1 VEITPIGSV
10 ATSGEQAIQPK
21 QTTTYELTAKGPGG
35 TATSTATVNVNTAIQ
50 TDLGLSPAE
59 VRYKKVG
66 DKVVEEGGS
75 ALNWKAANASAVSI
89 DPLGTVDASGSRTL
103 QVAPKKTDP
112 GPVDETVTYTLN
124 ATNGCGGT
132 ETRTATLHI
141 VGSIDPDIKLSTRSV
156 YFPTDRPRTIKTY
169 AALLP
174 SEQEALKSVAATFQK
189 ILTYKPDAHL
199 VLSGH
204 ADKRGAA
211 GYNKDLSERRAQL
224 AKNFLV
230 EQGVAADSIET
241 QAYGEE
247 KNLDADQVKQLL
259 EGNPDLSAEVREK
272 ALQKLPTIVLANNRR
287 VDITLSS
294 TGEESARLY
303 PFTAD
308 DFAMLSD
315 RNGPSKPG
323 GVELAAEKEKIKK

>member
-1 VEITPIGSV
+1 
-10 ATSGEQAIQPK
+10 
-21 QTTTYELTAKGPGG
+21 
-35 TATSTATVNVNTAIQ
+35 
-50 TDLGLSPAE
+50 
-59 VRYKKVG
+59 
-66 DKVVEEGGS
+66 
-75 ALNWKAANASAVSI
+75 
-89 DPLGTVDASGSRTL
+89 L

-124 ATNGCGGT
+124 ATNGCGGA

-141 VGSIDPDIKLSTRSV
+141 VGSIEPEIKLSARSV
-156 YFPTDRPRTIKTY
+156 YFPTDRPRSIKTY

-189 ILTYKPDAHL
+189 ALTYKPDAHL

-211 GYNKDLSERRAQL
+211 DYNKDLSERRAQL

-230 EQGVAADSIET
+230 EQGVPAGSIET

-287 VDITLSS
+287 VDITLTS

>member
-1 VEITPIGSV
+1 
-10 ATSGEQAIQPK
+10 
-21 QTTTYELTAKGPGG
+21 
-35 TATSTATVNVNTAIQ
+35 
-50 TDLGLSPAE
+50 
-59 VRYKKVG
+59 
-66 DKVVEEGGS
+66 
-75 ALNWKAANASAVSI
+75 
-89 DPLGTVDASGSRTL
+89 L

-124 ATNGCGGT
+124 ATNGCGGA

-141 VGSIDPDIKLSTRSV
+141 VGSIEPEIKLSARSV
-156 YFPTDRPRTIKTY
+156 YFPTDRPRSIKTY

-189 ILTYKPDAHL
+189 ALTYKPDAHL
-199 VLSGH
+199 VLAGH

-211 GYNKDLSERRAQL
+211 DYNKDLSERRAQL

-230 EQGVAADSIET
+230 EQGVPADSIET

-287 VDITLSS
+287 VDITLST

-303 PFTAD
+303 PFAAD
-308 DFAMLSD
+308 DFAKLSD
-315 RNGPSKPG
+315 RNGPEKKG
-323 GVELAAEKEKIKK
+323 GVELAAEKEKTKN